1 MMERAAQPFIELW
14 SVLQAHP
21 ELAMVTVL
29 RYLVAP
35 AIVASAIER

>member
-1 MMERAAQPFIELW
+1 MIERAAQPFNELW

-29 RYLVAP
+29 LYLVAP